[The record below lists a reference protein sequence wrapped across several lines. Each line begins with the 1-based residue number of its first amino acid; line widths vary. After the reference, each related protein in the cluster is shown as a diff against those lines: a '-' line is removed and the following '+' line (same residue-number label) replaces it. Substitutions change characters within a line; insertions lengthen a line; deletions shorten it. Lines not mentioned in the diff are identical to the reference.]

1 MLEMAGDAVGWMR
14 RRGSRQSGL
23 KLEAASAMGELE
35 SRTGLNSVSRNS
47 DGGGVDSARGGRQ
60 RRYQRDA
67 LKMGPGS
74 MIAMGRWDDDGVEG
88 WLSATKEGAL
98 RLAVDGDPKSGSL
111 SCRRKA

>member
-74 MIAMGRWDDDGVEG
+74 MIAMGRCDDGTMMGVEG
-88 WLSATKEGAL
+88 
-98 RLAVDGDPKSGSL
+98 
-111 SCRRKA
+111 

>member
-74 MIAMGRWDDDGVEG
+74 MIAMGRWV
-88 WLSATKEGAL
+88 LSAEKDEEVAEG
-98 RLAVDGDPKSGSL
+98 RWLAGRNQSPKSG
-111 SCRRKA
+111 